1 MKMSFKLTIWA
12 MLFIIVVVLALS
24 YFMNTNV
31 SQEGFGSYNRGLM
44 PMNAVKIAPYDQSR
58 KLVKLI
64 DCLYFDEST
73 GNIIEIVSKEYDEV
87 AKDTPED
94 EITGINIINRSNG
107 KATKYKINYV
117 IDSNN
122 TTIAEVKDSTG
133 SETTITENNVTFDS
147 AAKQTFVYKTEMIV
161 PQYYVVVQSNNNDTL
176 LHIIDVKTNIIDV
189 KTNIIIGSY
198 LFSKGGTN
206 TYDNI
211 SSFRFIPQQ
220 VTFTDNNISGADIH
234 KISDNVVYDK
244 TNNNVLASIDA
255 NDIMVIYPDGSN
267 DQLKTSMY
275 DSKETND
282 SDPDYWVVNTS
293 VGNTIIHYPVS
304 NGVYISALEMKSVST
319 NNKTDYKLDNNTNYY
334 TKTVTDASG
343 NTTTTY
349 GFYIDSQ
356 GFLTAADGIMVD
368 KDSSGNTISGYKEQ
382 TNGNLSVLNS
392 DGSWGSSTTPYT
404 IDNTTD
410 YFTRTTNGTTTYG
423 YRSDGNNNIIDINDN
438 VVVSS
443 YSIDN
448 TTNEVLASV
457 SSGDLVASSKYF
469 ENKTVEDTTSSE
481 NNGGLSEL
489 EKSFEILER
498 GKLLFANMYG
508 LDTAGSGGV
517 YGEDYFLKTEVVP
530 PVCPT
535 CPSCCNGCNG
545 VCGDCGGN
553 GGSGTKTTDG
563 SSLTN
568 GGGNVISQ
576 TIDSTG
582 NAISKTIDATGNVVT
597 GTLDAAG
604 NVIGTAGNVVTGTL
618 DTAGGVVTGT
628 LDTAGGVVTGTL
640 DATGNVISQVGS
652 GTSQVVGDVYGA
664 TKQVIGDLYTGATTL
679 GTAATQVPMATTG
692 QYPMQS
698 TYGYPVQGQP
708 QFQMNAQMPGYQSG
722 VSNYNYYGA
731 LPDSTSNYVARTAD
745 FSSFSK

>member
-24 YFMNTNV
+24 YFMKTNV
-31 SQEGFGSYNRGLM
+31 SQEGFGSYNRGKY
-44 PMNAVKIAPYDQSR
+44 PMTEPIIIAPYDQSR

-73 GNIIEIVSKEYDEV
+73 GNIIEIVSTEYDEV
-87 AKDTPED
+87 TKNTPED
-94 EITGINIINRSNG
+94 VITGINIINRSDG
-107 KATKYKINYV
+107 KATNYKISY
-117 IDSNN
+117 DNN
-122 TTIAEVKDSTG
+122 KTAEVQDSTG
-133 SETTITENNVTFDS
+133 SKTTINENNVTFDS
-147 AAKQTFVYKTEMIV
+147 SANHTFVYKTEMKV
-161 PQYYVVVQSNNNDTL
+161 PQYYVVVQSNNNDTM
-176 LHIIDVKTNIIDV
+176 LHIIDGKTNY
-189 KTNIIIGSY
+189 IIGSY

-211 SSFRFIPQQ
+211 SNYSFLPTP
-220 VTFTDNNISGADIH
+220 VTFTTNNISGTDIH

-255 NDIMVIYPDGSN
+255 NKIMVIYPDGSN
-267 DQLKTSMY
+267 DQLQRSLY

-282 SDPDYWVVNTS
+282 SDPAYWVVNTS

-304 NGVYISALEMKSVST
+304 NGVYISALGMKSVST
-319 NNKTDYKLDNNTNYY
+319 NNITDYKLDNSTNYY
-334 TKTVTDASG
+334 TKTVTDTTG

-349 GFYIDSQ
+349 GFYIDSSN
-356 GFLTAADGIMVD
+356 GYLTAADGNPVT

-382 TNGNLSVLNS
+382 PNVGLSVWNN
-392 DGSWGSSTTPYT
+392 GSWGSSTTPYT
-404 IDNTTD
+404 KDDTTD
-410 YFTRTTNGTTTYG
+410 YFTHTTNGITYG
-423 YRSDGNNNIIDINDN
+423 YRSDGNNNIININDSDK

-448 TTNEVLASV
+448 TTKEVLASV
-457 SSGDLVASSKYF
+457 STGDLVASSKYF

-628 LDTAGGVVTGTL
+628 LD
-640 DATGNVISQVGS
+640 ATGNVIGQVGS

-708 QFQMNAQMPGYQSG
+708 QLQMNAQMPGYQSG

>member
-24 YFMNTNV
+24 YFMKTNV
-31 SQEGFGSYNRGLM
+31 SQEGFGSYKRNKF
-44 PMNAVKIAPYDQSR
+44 PMRDPIIIAPYDQSR

-87 AKDTPED
+87 AKNTPED
-94 EITGINIINRSNG
+94 EITGINIINRSDG
-107 KATKYKINYV
+107 KATNYKINYV
-117 IDSNN
+117 TDSSNN
-122 TTIAEVKDSTG
+122 TTTAEVKDSTG
-133 SETTITENNVTFDS
+133 KTTIKENNVTFDS
-147 AAKQTFVYKTEMIV
+147 SANQTFVYKTEMIV
-161 PQYYVVVQSNNNDTL
+161 PQYYVVVQSNNNDTM
-176 LHIIDVKTNIIDV
+176 LHIIHGETYK
-189 KTNIIIGSY
+189 IIGSY

-211 SSFRFIPQQ
+211 SNYSFLPNT
-220 VTFTDNNISGADIH
+220 VTFTNNNISGTDIH

-255 NDIMVIYPDGSN
+255 NKIMVIYPDGSN
-267 DQLKTSMY
+267 DQLQTSLY

-282 SDPDYWVVNTS
+282 SDPAYWVANTS

-319 NNKTDYKLDNNTNYY
+319 NNITEYKLDNNTNYY

-349 GFYIDSQ
+349 GFYIDSN
-356 GFLTAADGIMVD
+356 GDLTAPNGD
-368 KDSSGNTISGYKEQ
+368 TITGYKEI
-382 TNGNLSVLNS
+382 NNVLNELDNTNS
-392 DGSWGSSTTPYT
+392 FVISTTPYK

-410 YFTRTTNGTTTYG
+410 YFTRTTKNGITYG

-438 VVVSS
+438 QVVSS

-448 TTNEVLASV
+448 TTNEVLVSA

-582 NAISKTIDATGNVVT
+582 NAISKTIDSTGNIVT

-618 DTAGGVVTGT
+618 DTAGN
-628 LDTAGGVVTGTL
+628 VVTGTL
-640 DATGNVISQVGS
+640 DATGNVIGQVGS

-679 GTAATQVPMATTG
+679 GTAATQVPMTTG